1 METQSIAVMT
11 LAVYAILTI
20 VAAGDTKSAEAEEQD
35 ADLFCFSPITAG
47 IFVSVL
53 GRSERLSAFWDSDR
67 SD

>member
-47 IFVSVL
+47 IFAGIL
-53 GRSERLSAFWDSDR
+53 GAVGKIISILRFGPI
-67 SD
+67 